1 MEHRTPF
8 RAWAPDRSTPM
19 GTPNLPDFEDLTS
32 RRDRLLFDRLWL
44 TPDEVASHHRR
55 LKWGSLCV
63 VLETLVVTLLLLG
76 LARSLYGIL
85 QLFLV

>member
-1 MEHRTPF
+1 M
-8 RAWAPDRSTPM
+8 AM
-19 GTPNLPDFEDLTS
+19 GSSSLPNFEDLTS
-32 RRDRLLFDRLWL
+32 RGDRLLFDGRWL

-55 LKWGSLCV
+55 LKWRSLWV
-63 VLETLVVTLLLLG
+63 ILETLAVTLLLLG